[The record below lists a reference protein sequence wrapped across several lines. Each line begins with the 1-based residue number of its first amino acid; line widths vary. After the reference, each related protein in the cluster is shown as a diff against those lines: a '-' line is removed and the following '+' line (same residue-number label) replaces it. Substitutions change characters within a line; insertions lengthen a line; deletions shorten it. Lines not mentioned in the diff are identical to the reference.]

1 MFFGRWSFPLFGT
14 FLVRSAWL
22 CFSTRNLLLFFRFN
36 AGRTIIR
43 NIFSE
48 DAFICMSN
56 SNTLKM
62 EPVVTSF
69 TTKSKKVIFNYM
81 FFNSFFFFLT
91 YSPDFGNQIDISYLM
106 VSPTYVDP
114 RQTGQMESS
123 TSNEGSSIS
132 ISILNWMVYCFWF
145 NAKVGMIL

>member
-1 MFFGRWSFPLFGT
+1 MFFGRRCFSLFGT
-14 FLVRSAWL
+14 FLAWSAWL
-22 CFSTRNLLLFFRFN
+22 CFSIRNLLLFFRFD

-62 EPVVTSF
+62 EPVVTGF
-69 TTKSKKVIFNYM
+69 TTKYKSDIQSYAFELLIFSW
-81 FFNSFFFFLT
+81 FWIK
-91 YSPDFGNQIDISYLM
+91 GNQLDISYLM

-123 TSNEGSSIS
+123 TSNEGSSRS
-132 ISILNWMVYCFWF
+132 ISILSWKFCCFRF
-145 NAKVGMIL
+145 TTKVVMIL